1 MSRGWRKTQVNT
13 KREVSMAKCIK
24 IHKTGQVIR
33 VPDSMARDAVERGV
47 AEFAPKRDWKDA
59 GRIVVKDER
68 GISRG

>member
-1 MSRGWRKTQVNT
+1 
-13 KREVSMAKCIK
+13 MAKCIK